1 MPKTPSSSDP
11 RKTLIDPDLL
21 EPLEM
26 VPEIE
31 TLAETLAERR
41 EFLPVLAKELQGP
54 PAPQLETFWIPGY
67 QGDPDIEVHLVD
79 PSPGTK
85 GRGAYLYIHGGG
97 YVMFRADRDPA
108 LLQDI
113 AMENECIV
121 LAVEYRLAPETPFP
135 GALND
140 NYASL
145 LWLHANADRLG
156 VDPERIAIGGE
167 SAGGGHVAALAL
179 AARDRGEVKIA
190 FQMMIYPMLDD
201 RTGSTVSV
209 PDHIGNFLWTRNSNR
224 FGWSALLGVPAGSD
238 DVPIGAVPARA
249 TDLAGLPPTFI
260 GTAALDL
267 FLQENLDYARR
278 LIEAGVPTELY
289 VEPRGFHGFD
299 LLVPMAP
306 CSQRFTSIWKSALS
320 RALARQTDSSNSSP
334 T

>member
-1 MPKTPSSSDP
+1 MLKSSSSIDQH
-11 RKTLIDPDLL
+11 KMLIDPDLL

-26 VPEIE
+26 VPHLE

-41 EFLPVLAKELQGP
+41 ALLPPLTKELRGP
-54 PAPQLETFWIPGY
+54 PAPQVETFWISGY
-67 QGDPDIEVHLVD
+67 QDDPDIEVHLID
-79 PSPGTK
+79 PSPGSK
-85 GRGAYLYIHGGG
+85 DRGAYLYIHGGG

-113 AMENECIV
+113 AMENDCIV

-140 NYASL
+140 NYAAL

-156 VDPERIAIGGE
+156 IDSERIAIGGE
-167 SAGGGHVAALAL
+167 SAGGGHAAALAL

-190 FQMMIYPMLDD
+190 FQLLIYPMLDD
-201 RTGSTVSV
+201 RTGSSVPV
-209 PDHIGNFLWTRNSNR
+209 PDHIGKFLWTRNSNH

-238 DVPIGAVPARA
+238 DVPVGAVPSRA
-249 TDLAGLPPTFI
+249 PDLSGLPPTFI

-278 LIEAGVPTELY
+278 LMEAGVPTELY

-299 LLVPMAP
+299 LLAPMAP
-306 CSQRFTSIWKSALS
+306 CSKRFTNIWQSALN
-320 RALARQTDSSNSSP
+320 RALAQRA
-334 T
+334 